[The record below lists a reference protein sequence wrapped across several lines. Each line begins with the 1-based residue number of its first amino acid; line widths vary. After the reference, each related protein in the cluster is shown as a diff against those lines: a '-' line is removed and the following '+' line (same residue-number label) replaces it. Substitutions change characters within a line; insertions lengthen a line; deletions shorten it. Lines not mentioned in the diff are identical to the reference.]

1 MRRDVIIIAKYHR
14 TRARKSAPSH
24 LIGLTPARILIYT
37 SQAGNP
43 YRSRDRLKFTYLGAN
58 DQMIKYDLNK
68 LILI

>member
-1 MRRDVIIIAKYHR
+1 MGEMRLDVITIGKYHR

-43 YRSRDRLKFTYLGAN
+43 YRSRDRLKFVNIMIRKTYALCP
-58 DQMIKYDLNK
+58 I
-68 LILI
+68 

>member
-24 LIGLTPARILIYT
+24 IIGPARLPIYT